1 MGQPSNVAD
10 WAIAYAACG
19 WRTFPLWPGEKR
31 PIYEGWPKDATTD
44 ERMLRQYFQPGT
56 DRNIGVVCGE
66 AFDAWDIEVEHIDQ
80 FIAFVSLH
88 GALPEAPLAQTGRGG
103 WHYLTDVTGM
113 AGSRNLYLDGT
124 HIGEL
129 KSTGGFIVISPSTT
143 DSQYRWITRT
153 PQMAVPKAPPWL
165 LTLLERPKTGVHKFP
180 TRITDASAGIRRLA
194 VLADA
199 VRTAGPGRRNNYLY
213 WAMRRALEEG
223 IPARYAGG
231 ELRTI
236 ALSAGLER
244 HEAEATIRSAYEA
257 EGVS

>member
-1 MGQPSNVAD
+1 MNTTEE
-10 WAIAYAACG
+10 WALAYAEIG
-19 WRTFPLWPGEKR
+19 WRVFPLWPGEKR
-31 PIYEGWPKDATTD
+31 PIYANWPKDATTD
-44 ERMLRQYFQPGT
+44 PTLIHLYWGAAS
-56 DRNIGVVCGE
+56 DRNLGVVCGE

-80 FIAFVSLH
+80 FVAFVAGH

-103 WHYLTDVTGM
+103 WHYLTEPTGVG
-113 AGSRNLYLDGT
+113 GSRNLYLDGT
-124 HIGEL
+124 HVGEL

-143 DSQYRWITRT
+143 DAQYRWITRT
-153 PQMAVPKAPPWL
+153 PKMEVPRAPQWL
-165 LTLLERPKTGVHKFP
+165 LQLLERPKTGVHKFP
-180 TRITDASAGIRRLA
+180 TRITDAEAGIRRLS

-236 ALSAGLER
+236 ALSVGLER
-244 HEAEATIRSAYEA
+244 HEAEATIRSAYES
-257 EGVS
+257 EGHS